1 MALLALCK
9 KGLQNLDINF
19 LFTHI
24 EKKSTVKIKQNQSLR
39 AVQKKVLPKP
49 RKILEEY
56 LYIIPFLALDFLAVR
71 CPSKEI
77 EVYIFS
83 L

>member
-1 MALLALCK
+1 MPSLTLCK
-9 KGLQNLDINF
+9 KGLQNQDINF
-19 LFTHI
+19 FSIHV
-24 EKKSTVKIKQNQSLR
+24 EKKSTVKIKQNQ
-39 AVQKKVLPKP
+39 AVQKKLFSKL

-56 LYIIPFLALDFLAVR
+56 LYIIPFLTLDFQAVR
-71 CPSKEI
+71 CPWKEI